1 MKKKYKIL
9 LFVGR
14 MGWLLTH
21 TMTKRKKN
29 NEKSEK
35 GPKSAK
41 NENFGKRKKKTFL
54 PIAINNIYSKN

>member
-1 MKKKYKIL
+1 MVAFGPYNDKEE
-9 LFVGR
+9 
-14 MGWLLTH
+14 
-21 TMTKRKKN
+21 KN

-41 NENFGKRKKKTFL
+41 NENFGKRKTKTFL

>member
-1 MKKKYKIL
+1 MSNGVAFDPYNDKE
-9 LFVGR
+9 
-14 MGWLLTH
+14 
-21 TMTKRKKN
+21 KKN

-41 NENFGKRKKKTFL
+41 NENFGKRKTKTFL